1 MPILAVGVSA
11 SQVPAINQVNHT
23 PDKRGPCPNLNT
35 YDIPQTDIAYA
46 VTNPDYFSKTVTDTS
61 HAEDWD

>member
-1 MPILAVGVSA
+1 MLKIA
-11 SQVPAINQVNHT
+11 QVVRKFRCFCLSSPSINQVNHT
-23 PDKRGPCPNLNT
+23 PDKRGPCPNVNT
-35 YDIPQTDIAYA
+35 YA